1 MHRRR
6 RHRIGLPASTTVSIT
21 VADRPAPN
29 VSVHSRLKCPQCG
42 ACLSADRLAR
52 RSLTLTLSGC
62 VLNVSLSTDPSK
74 HDTILEG
81 QSHHRKTSRF
91 RSRRANVQ
99 GDGHP
104 MLHRRTTPVRES
116 CETGS
121 DRERLEAGCSATS
134 RYSDQE
140 GLSDSALLNHQSC
153 SRWAQHCDLA
163 REPKIA

>member
-1 MHRRR
+1 
-6 RHRIGLPASTTVSIT
+6 
-21 VADRPAPN
+21 
-29 VSVHSRLKCPQCG
+29 
-42 ACLSADRLAR
+42 
-52 RSLTLTLSGC
+52 
-62 VLNVSLSTDPSK
+62 
-74 HDTILEG
+74 
-81 QSHHRKTSRF
+81 
-91 RSRRANVQ
+91 
-99 GDGHP
+99 
-104 MLHRRTTPVRES
+104 MLHRRTTPIRET